1 MKYLEESTFILKLV
15 QQIEQEGMY
24 SNSFYETNI
33 SLIPKQEEKKKTPKK
48 KEKKE
53 NYKPML
59 LRQITDKCKNPQ

>member
-33 SLIPKQEEKKKTPKK
+33 SLIPKQEKKKKKNNTKKK
-48 KEKKE
+48 KEKKKIISQC
-53 NYKPML
+53 Y
-59 LRQITDKCKNPQ
+59 

>member
-48 KEKKE
+48 KKK
-53 NYKPML
+53 K
-59 LRQITDKCKNPQ
+59 RKS